1 VSRALAARFN
11 PKGETIMANIGT
23 FTRTTDGY
31 TGTIKTLSLKAKVRL
46 VPAKGSE
53 GENAPDYRL
62 IVGADTEIGAGWK
75 KVGEKAGDYVSV
87 VLDDPNFVQ
96 PIYANLIRSNPEE
109 KSFVLLW
116 RRTAKRERPVSE

>member
-1 VSRALAARFN
+1 
-11 PKGETIMANIGT
+11 MAHIGT

-31 TGTIKTLSLKAKVRL
+31 TGTIKTLSLNAKVRF

-62 IVGADTEIGAGWK
+62 VVGTDTEIGAGWK
-75 KVGEKAGDYVSV
+75 RVGEKAGDYVSV

-96 PIYANLIRSNPEE
+96 PIHANLIRSDGEE
-109 KSFVLLW
+109 KTFILLW
-116 RRTAKRERPVSE
+116 RRAGKRERAAA